1 MRRRRKRKITLKRRL
16 QWLGAWSV
24 LIFAVL
30 LTGGIVAG
38 TFVGVR
44 KICDNYMQKKS
55 REAAAAAHMNE
66 KKAQSGGNAE
76 PEKDLQPDKEG
87 GNLQAGE
94 EDISQDG
101 EENQLE
107 EVLILVNKSFYLPTN
122 YEIPLISLDN
132 GQQIAEAMYG
142 DLQNML
148 MDGARAT
155 KSTLL
160 VSSGFRTSEKQ
171 GQLLKEEVEKNINAG
186 MGEEEARKDALM
198 TVAPA
203 HYSEHETGL
212 AVDIVS
218 VANQRLDESQ
228 EDTAANQWL
237 RENCADYGF
246 ILRYPRGKEDVTG
259 FSYESWHFRYVG
271 KAAAEEIMRRGITLE
286 EYLGG

>member
-38 TFVGVR
+38 TFVGIR
-44 KICDNYMQKKS
+44 KFCDNYTQKKS
-55 REAAAAAHMNE
+55 KEAAAAVHMNE
-66 KKAQSGGNAE
+66 KKTQSGGNDK
-76 PEKDLQPDKEG
+76 PEKELQPDKED
-87 GNLQAGE
+87 GNLQAEE
-94 EDISQDG
+94 EDISQEG
-101 EENQLE
+101 EEDELE
-107 EVLILVNKSFYLPTN
+107 EALILVNKSFYLPTN

-132 GQQIAEAMYG
+132 GQQIAEVMYG

-171 GQLLKEEVEKNINAG
+171 EQLLKEEIEKNINAG
-186 MGEEEARKDALM
+186 MGEDEARKDALM

-218 VANQRLDESQ
+218 VANQRLDETQ

-271 KAAAEEIMRRGITLE
+271 KAAAEEIMQRGITLE

>member
-1 MRRRRKRKITLKRRL
+1 M
-16 QWLGAWSV
+16 
-24 LIFAVL
+24 
-30 LTGGIVAG
+30 
-38 TFVGVR
+38 
-44 KICDNYMQKKS
+44 
-55 REAAAAAHMNE
+55 
-66 KKAQSGGNAE
+66 
-76 PEKDLQPDKEG
+76 
-87 GNLQAGE
+87 
-94 EDISQDG
+94 
-101 EENQLE
+101 
-107 EVLILVNKSFYLPTN
+107 
-122 YEIPLISLDN
+122 IPLISLDN

-155 KSTLL
+155 QGTLL

-218 VANQRLDESQ
+218 VANQRLDETQ
-228 EDTAANQWL
+228 EDTAANHWL
-237 RENCADYGF
+237 QENCADYGF

-271 KAAAEEIMRRGITLE
+271 KAAAEEIMQRGITLE